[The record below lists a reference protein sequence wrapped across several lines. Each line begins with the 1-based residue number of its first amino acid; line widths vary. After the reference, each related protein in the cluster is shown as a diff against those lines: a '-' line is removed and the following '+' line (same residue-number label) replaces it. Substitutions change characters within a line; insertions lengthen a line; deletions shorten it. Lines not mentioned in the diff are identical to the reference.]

1 MCYMFISRMDEE
13 DSQAKARILA
23 NYTNVVATFDGEEAW
38 KNVLEIRYQP
48 GAPRARVKRMYRD
61 YTKSGSL
68 LVIFLMGDPP
78 VETQDIGIYFY
89 LNRLDG
95 PADDEGDDNMFQ
107 AVPYTSLE
115 FPRCPMWLKRVFQA
129 V

>member
-1 MCYMFISRMDEE
+1 MDEE
-13 DSQAKARILA
+13 GSQAKARILE
-23 NYTNVVATFDGEEAW
+23 NYTNVVATFDGEDAW

-78 VETQDIGIYFY
+78 VETQDIGIHFY

-95 PADDEGDDNMFQ
+95 PADEGEDNMFQ
-107 AVPYTSLE
+107 VVPYTSLE
-115 FPRCPMWLKRVFQA
+115 FPRCPKWLKRVFQDL
-129 V
+129 